1 MLVVRVKRNREDDPA
16 ETLCLVENNNSI
28 AKDNEVQ
35 GRKKKVKLS
44 GLSLSNREEN
54 KPLKAEGGLNSATNA
69 ISSHLILKRISTID
83 NQVSKQTLDSETMGL
98 LSKRSELPSNEDAA
112 NEDSSSTNPRKRAKV
127 IITQSKRAVPR
138 DGKESCIIVD
148 MMQVY
153 HKPTPDTISEPT
165 KNSGASKSTVTTKI
179 LDPATR
185 ELKQGILTAIQKND
199 FNGISSALIRGASPD
214 YQLELKDG
222 GYTALMAASLKG
234 NLRMVKRL
242 LLNQVN
248 VLAVNKDGM
257 TAIDLLP
264 INNPAGSLNGSKI
277 RNQKDYEEIR
287 LELQNAILRSHQSP
301 HKQQLKSQFDSL
313 NQSTTTQLSD
323 DYVIDVYCIDPN
335 TANFLRQEQ
344 LKVHQS
350 ENLPESTS
358 VNNQNDSET
367 RQEPHSATLFP
378 QNASLIQ
385 IEGLKIMEDGNVE
398 LFAYDS
404 DWSDLADDED
414 PDSNDE
420 RYFANDYPDEED
432 DEMKRRGRQ
441 DDDEDYDVSEE
452 EDDNYYRRQL
462 QKRHSPLSNPYLR
475 KKAAEK
481 PVGTK
486 ERKVHFTSK
495 KKPQSVRK
503 NGEEEEDDED
513 EENGSNEEFDDEHDM
528 EEDRLNIENEIDA
541 MIESQLLSSSTGNPE
556 NQRENVFDRQSSI
569 GKVFRS
575 HLMNDNNHLMMN
587 DGEAAGN
594 NMRPDSESLRQL
606 WQEDGEME
614 MEGNNNNNST
624 VILPQQ
630 ERIQQMRQRTGMLF
644 ASNPREFDESG
655 LAKYGQELSEEENED
670 EYIYQNANTAR
681 KPPKDTVAYDPEFD
695 DQSGD
700 EMMITGTTANRQ

>member
-16 ETLCLVENNNSI
+16 ETLCLVENNV
-28 AKDNEVQ
+28 KDNEMQ

-44 GLSLSNREEN
+44 GMSLSNRERN
-54 KPLKAEGGLNSATNA
+54 KPLKAEGDVNSAATA
-69 ISSHLILKRISTID
+69 VSSHLILKRISTID

-98 LSKRSELPSNEDAA
+98 LSKRSELPSNEDVA

-153 HKPTPDTISEPT
+153 HKPTPDTLSEPT
-165 KNSGASKSTVTTKI
+165 KNSKSTTTTKI

-199 FNGISSALIRGASPD
+199 FNGISSALIRGANPD

-222 GYTALMAASLKG
+222 GFTALMAASLKG

-264 INNPAGSLNGSKI
+264 INNNNPASMNGGNKI

-287 LELQNAILRSHQSP
+287 LELQNAILRSHQNP
-301 HKQQLKSQFDSL
+301 HKQQLKSQLDSF
-313 NQSTTTQLSD
+313 NQSTTTTLSE

-335 TANFLRQEQ
+335 NNANLLRQEQ
-344 LKVHQS
+344 HQQQKVSQS
-350 ENLPESTS
+350 EILPQSTS
-358 VNNQNDSET
+358 VNNQNNSET
-367 RQEPHSATLFP
+367 SQELHSTTLPFP

-432 DEMKRRGRQ
+432 DEVKRRGGQ

-495 KKPQSVRK
+495 KKPPQSTRK
-503 NGEEEEDDED
+503 NGEEENDEGED
-513 EENGSNEEFDDEHDM
+513 EEDEEFDDEHDM
-528 EEDRLNIENEIDA
+528 EEDRLEIEKEIDA
-541 MIESQLLSSSTGNPE
+541 MIKSQLSAAGNLGD
-556 NQRENVFDRQSSI
+556 QRENVFDRQSSI

-575 HLMNDNNHLMMN
+575 HLMNDNNMN

-614 MEGNNNNNST
+614 MEGGNTSNNNT
-624 VILPQQ
+624 VLLPQQ

-655 LAKYGQELSEEENED
+655 LPKYGQELSDEENED
-670 EYIYQNANTAR
+670 EYIYQNDNTAR

-695 DQSGD
+695 DQSDDD
-700 EMMITGTTANRQ
+700 EMIITGTTANRQ